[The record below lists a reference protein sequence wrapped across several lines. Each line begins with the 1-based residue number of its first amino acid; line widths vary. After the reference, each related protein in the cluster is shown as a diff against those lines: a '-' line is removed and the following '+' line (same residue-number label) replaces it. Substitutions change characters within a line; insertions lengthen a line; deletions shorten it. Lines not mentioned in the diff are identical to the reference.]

1 MEKKKKQRNGAYR
14 NVDEK
19 KKRLKKAVGKI
30 LGEKGFGHLGVNKV
44 SFEAGISKN
53 LIYRYFGSYKNLIE
67 QYSEDIDYWLNQAEP
82 PASDILDEKEIV
94 KSILRKQF
102 EYLTSHPQMRQLVLW
117 ELHESNYNTTS
128 LLKKREQFAEDFIL
142 KRMDKKFKNNVDFR
156 AVLAVLVASVYHL
169 AAFSSIQKSTFCGID
184 LREKKGKQRIVN
196 AIELILDEVI

>member
-1 MEKKKKQRNGAYR
+1 MEKKKKQRNGANR